1 MQNASA
7 FFTASE
13 LVSSMYRMKMEE
25 CLSLSV
31 SVCLCLSVC
40 LSQSLAVCLSI
51 YIYLSHYLII
61 SLSHYLIMQLKENPR
76 ISVPFY
82 VIPSCLKQP
91 C

>member
-31 SVCLCLSVC
+31 C
-40 LSQSLAVCLSI
+40 LSQGLAVCLSI

-61 SLSHYLIMQLKENPR
+61 SLSHYAT
-76 ISVPFY
+76 
-82 VIPSCLKQP
+82 
-91 C
+91 

>member
-31 SVCLCLSVC
+31 SVCLSVTGSGCLSVY
-40 LSQSLAVCLSI
+40 LYISI
-51 YIYLSHYLII
+51 SLSHYLII
-61 SLSHYLIMQLKENPR
+61 SLCNLKKIR
-76 ISVPFY
+76 AF
-82 VIPSCLKQP
+82 P
-91 C
+91 CHSM

>member
-31 SVCLCLSVC
+31 CLSVTE
-40 LSQSLAVCLSI
+40 SGCLSI
-51 YIYLSHYLII
+51 YIY
-61 SLSHYLIMQLKENPR
+61 LSHYLIMQLKENPR